1 MKGKT
6 LLLGIALAGLAAAA
20 ARADGLPVLGVD
32 VGSEGVARGPTR
44 YVTLPVRGDTLVAR
58 IATRDGRVLGHRL
71 VRGSFTVPAVAYDG
85 SAGGLSADG
94 RTLVLIRP
102 RTVFPRPRT
111 PLAILDTKDL
121 RVTRLVT
128 LRGDFSFDAVSSGG
142 RWAYLVHYTSPND
155 PSRYEVRA
163 LDTTTGRLDRREI
176 VDPHEAGD
184 KMRGSPIT
192 RTSSRDGRWA
202 YTLYDGAGGE
212 PFVHALDTA
221 GRTARCIDL
230 PMLTGRVDLW
240 RLRLTLNADGTTLAV
255 GRKAVTPAV
264 IDLRTFEASVPTAEQ
279 ATSAAVWAVPVLGLV
294 LVAAFVASRRTK

>member
-1 MKGKT
+1 M
-6 LLLGIALAGLAAAA
+6 LGI
-20 ARADGLPVLGVD
+20 D
-32 VGSEGVARGPTR
+32 VGAEGVAAGPAR
-44 YVTLPVRGDTLVAR
+44 YVTLPVRGDTLVVR

-102 RTVFPRPRT
+102 RTSFPRAQT
-111 PLAILDTKDL
+111 PLAVVETKRL
-121 RVTRLVT
+121 RVTRRIT
-128 LRGDFSFDAVSSGG
+128 LRGDFSFDAISPGG
-142 RWAYLVHYTSPND
+142 RWVYLVHYTAPND
-155 PSRYEVRA
+155 PTRYDVRA
-163 LDTTTGRLDRREI
+163 LDTATGRLDPRRV
-176 VDPHEAGD
+176 VDPHEAGE

-212 PFVHALDTA
+212 PFVHALDTT
-221 GRTARCIDL
+221 GRSARCIDL

-240 RLRLTLNADGTTLAV
+240 RLRLTLDADGTTLAV

-264 IDLRTFEASVPTAEQ
+264 IDLRTFQASVPTAEQ
-279 ATSAAVWAVPVLGLV
+279 ASSAALWAVPAAAFG
-294 LVAAFVASRRTK
+294 LVAAAALARARRRR